1 MRHKRNI
8 QKLGRNKSQRK
19 SLIKNLA
26 ISFFQ
31 NKKITTTEARAKH
44 LRRIVERLITIAKS
58 QDLTSI
64 RRINKFLNQPS
75 TTKIVKDMGLRYR
88 ERNGGYTQIIKKG
101 NRKGDAGETVILQL
115 TT

>member
-8 QKLGRNKSQRK
+8 RKLGRNKSQRK

-31 NKKITTTEARAKH
+31 NSKIITTEARAKQ
-44 LRRIVERLITIAKS
+44 LRRVIDKLITVAKA

-64 RRINKFLNQPS
+64 RRINMFLNNPS
-75 TTKIVKDMGLRYR
+75 TTKIVKDMGLRYK

-115 TT
+115 IS